1 MRIRVDTIYE
11 VWTLTRDIELPE
23 GKTVDDIKNIS
34 MKWGVGSIEFKD
46 GTIEEGCFEENHD
59 NDHEY
64 FKRPE
69 KLTYED
75 TDGLIDIQAI
85 SQETGIDSNYFISGP
100 PIMIKTFKQL
110 LIEKGVEAQNI
121 LTDDWE

>member
-75 TDGLIDIQAI
+75 TDVD
-85 SQETGIDSNYFISGP
+85 EY
-100 PIMIKTFKQL
+100 
-110 LIEKGVEAQNI
+110 
-121 LTDDWE
+121 DDYSSR

>member
-1 MRIRVDTIYE
+1 MKIRVDTKYE
-11 VWTLTRDIELPE
+11 FWGYTEVELPE
-23 GKTVDDIKNIS
+23 GRTVDDIINIY

-69 KLTYED
+69 RLTFED
-75 TDGLIDIQAI
+75 NDFEELNPNFERTL
-85 SQETGIDSNYFISGP
+85 
-100 PIMIKTFKQL
+100 
-110 LIEKGVEAQNI
+110 
-121 LTDDWE
+121 